1 LAQINKEL
9 EAKLVQTQPAL
20 VLQLSVAGRE
30 EEEVDH
36 MGRAHIELAINSIS
50 TTPEC

>member
-1 LAQINKEL
+1 MAQISKEL

-20 VLQLSVAGRE
+20 VLQLSVAAR
-30 EEEVDH
+30 EEVDH
-36 MGRAHIELAINSIS
+36 MGGAHIELAINSIS